1 METILQGLEQSSA
14 TYASQYAL
22 VYRRRSY
29 TYRELEELTA
39 YGASQLIAYG
49 LGRGD
54 RVGIT
59 SDHSDYTYIAVLSV
73 LRAGGVYLPLNPDY
87 PQARLDYMKEDGGV
101 KLVLDN
107 HIISQY
113 CREYR
118 KLAAEHNLPA
128 TIRDE
133 LPLILGEDHFALI
146 YTSGSTGTPKA
157 VLLLHQNPIPFANQ
171 YRETVALDSRDRV
184 TLFSSLSFGLHISDL
199 AGALMTGACLH
210 ILPREAMYDMKLL
223 SAYYESQRITA
234 SILPTAVGRNLAEHY
249 VLPSL
254 RTLTVAGERLL
265 PFVKAN
271 PALKLY
277 NAYGFTECS
286 GPITLGEVCSE
297 QEIHVGQVSPGL
309 ESFLM
314 NEDGETCAPGEEG
327 EFCIKGK
334 AVCAGYWKKP
344 PITVHHSGD
353 ICRFDEKR
361 NVYVVGRK
369 DFQIKLRGFRI
380 EPGEIESKMLLIP
393 GVKEAVVVKREGLL
407 VCYYA
412 AERDLSDEEIK
423 KYLGQS
429 LTDYMIPQ
437 VYVRMDALPRN
448 NSRKID
454 RSRLPELPETDE
466 LYERPVGKTQM
477 SLLKIWEKILNKKRI
492 DINQSFSMTGG
503 DSLRVA
509 ILATEI
515 EKEFHIR
522 VTPAMLLPCSIV
534 EQAKLLDGKR
544 AYQQVNVFRDNGK
557 YPPLFFSHSGN
568 TGSEAYALLAKALSH
583 EQPFFAFEHYNFN
596 YHKSLSIQELAGL
609 YVSYLKHIRP
619 GGPYMLGGWSYGGLI
634 AFEMANL
641 LSKDGE
647 EDLCLFLIDPSI
659 ISGEEEI
666 AISESL
672 LNSPYYRRYLQND
685 PWFEIYRNKGM
696 LTRLVENNKQIQAQ
710 VAAYRPTGK
719 LTVPT
724 VLFKMMQPEPGGN
737 EDKNDPENQLAAR
750 LFEISL
756 EKPDSGFAPY
766 TENLTV
772 IPVASSHD
780 KCLTEPDSIRQIAEE
795 IEEGAKRLLG

>member
-1 METILQGLEQSSA
+1 METILEGLEQSA
-14 TYASQYAL
+14 LTYGSQNAL
-22 VYRRRSY
+22 VYRRRTY

-39 YGASQLIAYG
+39 YGADQLIAHG
-49 LGRGD
+49 LDRGD

-87 PQARLDYMKEDGGV
+87 PKERLDFMKQDGGA
-101 KLVLDN
+101 KLILDN
-107 HIISQY
+107 HMISQF
-113 CREYR
+113 CRDYR
-118 KLAAEHNLPA
+118 KLVADHNLPS
-128 TIRDE
+128 TIRSN
-133 LPLILGEDHFALI
+133 LPRIQGEDHFALI

-157 VLLLHQNPIPFANQ
+157 VLLLHQNPIPFADQ

-223 SAYYESQRITA
+223 GTYYESHRITA

-249 VLPSL
+249 KLPSL
-254 RTLTVAGERLL
+254 RTLTVAGERLI

-286 GPITLGEVCSE
+286 GPITLGPVNENE
-297 QEIHVGQVSPGL
+297 EINVGQVSPGL
-309 ESFLM
+309 ESFLI
-314 NEDGETCAPGEEG
+314 NDDGETCAPGEEG
-327 EFCIKGK
+327 EFCVKGK

-353 ICRFDEKR
+353 ICRFDEKG
-361 NVYVVGRK
+361 NVYVIGRK

-380 EPGEIESKMLLIP
+380 EPGEIECKMLEILGI
-393 GVKEAVVVKREGLL
+393 KEAVVVKREGIL

-412 AERDLSDEEIK
+412 SDRDLSDGEIK
-423 KYLGQS
+423 DYLVKS

-437 VYVRMDALPRN
+437 VFVRMDALPRN

-454 RSRLPELPETDE
+454 RARLPELPESDSF
-466 LYERPVGKTQM
+466 YEQPVGKTQM
-477 SLLKIWEKILNKKRI
+477 SLLKLWEKILNKKRI
-492 DINQSFSMTGG
+492 DINQPFSLAGG

-515 EKEFHIR
+515 EKEFQVR
-522 VTPAMLLPCSIV
+522 VTPAMLLPGSIA
-534 EQAKLLDGKR
+534 EQAALLDGKR
-544 AYQQVNVFRDNGK
+544 AYQNVNVFRENGE

-634 AFEMANL
+634 AFEMASL

-647 EDLCLFLIDPSI
+647 EDICLFLIDPSI
-659 ISGEEEI
+659 VSGEEEI
-666 AISESL
+666 AINESL

-685 PWFEIYRNKGM
+685 PWFEIYRQKGM

-710 VAAYRPTGK
+710 VAGYRPAGK

-724 VLFKMMQPEPGGN
+724 ILFKMMQPEPGGN
-737 EDKNDPENQLAAR
+737 EETNDAENQLADR

-795 IEEGAKRLLG
+795 IEQGAKRLLG